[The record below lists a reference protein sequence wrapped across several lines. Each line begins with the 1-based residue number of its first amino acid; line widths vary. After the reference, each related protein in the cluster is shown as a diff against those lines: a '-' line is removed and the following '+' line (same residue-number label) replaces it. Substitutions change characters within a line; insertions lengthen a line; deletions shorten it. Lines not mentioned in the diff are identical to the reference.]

1 MAHPSRC
8 TLMRKACTVQGSMGI
23 KLRRPRRGV
32 GVSGHFELRRL
43 FALAQATLAR
53 PAAGRRDAGTPAQR
67 QKGSPG
73 PAGAIADS

>member
-1 MAHPSRC
+1 MHGTGPGGGGQPGLGR
-8 TLMRKACTVQGSMGI
+8 L
-23 KLRRPRRGV
+23 LPRWADGV
-32 GVSGHFELRRL
+32 GVSGHFELMRL
-43 FALAQATLAR
+43 FALVQATLAR